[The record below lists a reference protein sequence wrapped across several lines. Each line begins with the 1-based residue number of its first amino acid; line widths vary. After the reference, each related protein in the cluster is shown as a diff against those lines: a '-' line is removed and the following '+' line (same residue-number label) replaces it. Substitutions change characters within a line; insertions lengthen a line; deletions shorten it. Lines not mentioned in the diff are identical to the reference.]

1 MTNVPLNLFSSR
13 WPSFFWEFG
22 STNQRI
28 RRNSSQVV
36 SYSEE
41 RKEWVFNA
49 GKGSGRL
56 RETSETL
63 IFNNDNQKHHKERTF
78 VTIICG
84 PRSAE
89 EVIPWEA
96 GNFWAFAN
104 KDAPEGNKAIHIW
117 CNELKQSG
125 LVDFE
130 FQRWL
135 NVLLREDQFVRPLP
149 MWQTRRRKILSGDVV
164 GWNLKWKLSCLSR
177 ISTTSAVSSDF
188 IVSKSL
194 RHFQLTMSRLDWLCD
209 PPFFFN
215 LDPQCPQWSAKT
227 FGPVSNHLRC
237 SMRFFTV
244 HRMYSLLMLRGHG
257 WPHPVRSGLEFGI
270 VDVISRQTRHQADQ
284 SDKSRNKNAT
294 KIELRWKD
302 KEMSHIGSKYRHPTF
317 VTWECFPC
325 RKYFPKASG
334 TAVVATSE
342 HESRWQKGLEA

>member
-96 GNFWAFAN
+96 GNFWAFA
-104 KDAPEGNKAIHIW
+104 KGDAPEGNQAIHIW
-117 CNELKQSG
+117 CNELKHRE
-125 LVDFE
+125 VDFE

-149 MWQTRRRKILSGDVV
+149 MWQTRRRKILWGDVV
-164 GWNLKWKLSCLSR
+164 GWNFLKWKLSCLSH

-209 PPFFFN
+209 PPFFSTWITNVLNDRLRHLAQFPTIYVARW
-215 LDPQCPQWSAKT
+215 DSSPCIECTPCWCSGATVDHTQFGQVWSL
-227 FGPVSNHLRC
+227 V
-237 SMRFFTV
+237 
-244 HRMYSLLMLRGHG
+244 LLM
-257 WPHPVRSGLEFGI
+257 SF
-270 VDVISRQTRHQADQ
+270 Q
-284 SDKSRNKNAT
+284 DKPGT
-294 KIELRWKD
+294 K
-302 KEMSHIGSKYRHPTF
+302 PTNQINP
-317 VTWECFPC
+317 EIRMQP
-325 RKYFPKASG
+325 R
-334 TAVVATSE
+334 
-342 HESRWQKGLEA
+342 LN